1 MALTPPPD
9 GVDYIQAMV
18 AEAVS
23 DGLTALVKSQPAD
36 PIDFLGNFML
46 HYSKSLVSSKTVS
59 LLLPSGRRRR
69 QHHLEYCMIAAAA
82 A

>member
-1 MALTPPPD
+1 MALAPPPD

-59 LLLPSGRRRR
+59 PS
-69 QHHLEYCMIAAAA
+69 CPVAAAGA
-82 A
+82 AERGSNTWSIAQ